1 MLQAL
6 QTCDKDTGE
15 AKHCLG
21 MEIIRDSSDSATI
34 LKHEEYVDS
43 VLTRFDMKDCK
54 RAHTPMEIK
63 LKMGRLPAGEKDP
76 IIERLSSREID

>member
-1 MLQAL
+1 
-6 QTCDKDTGE
+6 
-15 AKHCLG
+15 

-63 LKMGRLPAGEKDP
+63 LKMGRLPAGEKVNIP
-76 IIERLSSREID
+76 YRELIGYLLYL